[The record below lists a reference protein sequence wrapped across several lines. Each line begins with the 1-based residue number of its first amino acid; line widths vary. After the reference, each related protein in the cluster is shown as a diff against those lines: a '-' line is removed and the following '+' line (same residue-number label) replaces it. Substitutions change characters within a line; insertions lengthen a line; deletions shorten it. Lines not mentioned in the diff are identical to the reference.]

1 MQKIIPCLWF
11 DKECEEAVNF
21 YIDTFNNAPNKKG
34 ESRIVSLLRYPQ
46 EFQVG
51 PVPDMQGK
59 VWTVVFE
66 LAGQRFMAL
75 DGGPYFK
82 FTEAI
87 SLNVD
92 CEDQEEIDYYWE
104 KLSAVP
110 EAEQCGWLKDKYGV
124 SWQIVPKVMN
134 ELLLDPDPQKVRRV
148 TEAFL
153 PMKKLDI
160 QQLLVAAEG
169 N

>member
-1 MQKIIPCLWF
+1 MQKITPFLWF

-21 YIDTFNNAPNKKG
+21 YIDVFNNAPNKKG
-34 ESRIVSLLRYPQ
+34 ESRIVSMLRYP
-46 EFQVG
+46 EDYQVG
-51 PVPDMQGK
+51 PTPGMQGK

-66 LAGQRFMAL
+66 LAGQRYMAL

-82 FTEAI
+82 FNEAI
-87 SLNVD
+87 SLYVE

-110 EAEQCGWLKDKYGV
+110 EAEQCGWLKDTYGV
-124 SWQIVPKVMN
+124 SWQIVPKVME
-134 ELLLDPDPQKVRRV
+134 ELLRDPDPQKARRV

-160 QQLLVAAEG
+160 QQLLDAAEG
-169 N
+169 K

>member
-1 MQKIIPCLWF
+1 MQKITPCLWF
-11 DKECEEAVNF
+11 DKECEDAVNF
-21 YIDTFNNAPNKKG
+21 YIDTFNSAPNKKD
-34 ESRIVSLLRYPQ
+34 ESRIVSLLRYPE

-66 LAGQRFMAL
+66 LAGQRYMAL

-82 FTEAI
+82 FNEAI
-87 SLNVD
+87 SLQVE
-92 CEDQEEIDYYWE
+92 CEDQAEIDYYWE

-124 SWQIVPKVMN
+124 SWQIVPKIME
-134 ELLLDPDPQKVRRV
+134 ELLHDPDPQKVRRV
-148 TEAFL
+148 TEAFM

-160 QQLLVAAEG
+160 QTLLDASEG
-169 N
+169 K